1 MKRILSDDVDVR
13 ARSDDTILC
22 KGLGHSADDDA
33 AETTPWI
40 LLEGVA
46 STVASMK
53 ERDLRMYCQELGLV
67 TSTAKTA
74 KKAVRKLARHELA
87 AAIAKKLK
95 AHRAAEPDAPR
106 VGEALPADVSMG
118 LDASEPWTTGGISDS
133 ELNRVIDR
141 DPAAIASLPTGG
153 KDSGY
158 EVVVH
163 APAALGSTGATQKA
177 NMQKKKARKSPSRSL
192 PRKSS
197 K

>member
-1 MKRILSDDVDVR
+1 V
-13 ARSDDTILC
+13 
-22 KGLGHSADDDA
+22 
-33 AETTPWI
+33 
-40 LLEGVA
+40 
-46 STVASMK
+46 
-53 ERDLRMYCQELGLV
+53 
-67 TSTAKTA
+67 AKTA
-74 KKAVRKLARHELA
+74 KKAVRKLARHELI

-118 LDASEPWTTGGISDS
+118 LDASEPWTTGGINER
-133 ELNRVIDR
+133 ELKRVIDR

-163 APAALGSTGATQKA
+163 APAALGSTGTTQKA
-177 NMQKKKARKSPSRSL
+177 NMLKKARTSPSRSS